1 MALSILLDSN
11 DVTRNRNL
19 SYARDVL
26 RYFVRYAPD
35 IYGETFCTYNVH
47 SLLHIPDDVHHF
59 SSSLN
64 EISAFKY
71 ENYLFKLKKCVRKS
85 QNPISQIA
93 KRLTE
98 TEKNCCRQTPKS
110 VHIHVTTS
118 TKRKDCC
125 FLLKNGKFS
134 FMIERRTD
142 KNFLCD
148 VIGQDQLESF
158 IENPCQSM
166 FIDIRIVQNPE
177 GLAWRMVIEMENV
190 DKKAVCLPYERGYL
204 LIPMRHEMERW

>member
-1 MALSILLDSN
+1 M
-11 DVTRNRNL
+11 
-19 SYARDVL
+19 
-26 RYFVRYAPD
+26 
-35 IYGETFCTYNVH
+35 
-47 SLLHIPDDVHHF
+47 HIPDDVHHF

-71 ENYLFKLKKCVRKS
+71 ENYLHKLKKCVRKS

-93 KRLTE
+93 IRLTE
-98 TEKNCCRQTPKS
+98 TEKNCCIQTWKL
-110 VHIHVTTS
+110 VYIHVTTS

-158 IENPCQSM
+158 FFENPCQSM
-166 FIDIRIVQNPE
+166 FIDIGIAQNPE
-177 GLAWRMVIEMENV
+177 GLAWRMVIEMDNV
-190 DKKAVCLPYERGYL
+190 DRKAVCLPYERGYL
-204 LIPMRHEMERW
+204 LIPMRH

>member
-1 MALSILLDSN
+1 M
-11 DVTRNRNL
+11 
-19 SYARDVL
+19 
-26 RYFVRYAPD
+26 
-35 IYGETFCTYNVH
+35 CKK
-47 SLLHIPDDVHHF
+47 IP
-59 SSSLN
+59 
-64 EISAFKY
+64 K
-71 ENYLFKLKKCVRKS
+71 
-85 QNPISQIA
+85 PISQIA

-98 TEKNCCRQTPKS
+98 TEKNCCRQTRKS
-110 VHIHVTTS
+110 VHIS

-158 IENPCQSM
+158 FENPCQSM
-166 FIDIRIVQNPE
+166 FIDIGIAQNPE

-190 DKKAVCLPYERGYL
+190 DKKSCLFAF
-204 LIPMRHEMERW
+204 